1 MGKRS
6 RRRGQDGLTEK
17 ALTQRASAIA
27 PAGPSPL
34 QRGRQLQASGQFA
47 AAEAVY
53 ERLLAEDPEHAEG
66 HHLLGVLSLQMG
78 RADAAVEL
86 ISRSLTL
93 RPGNAQAHANL
104 GSALVGLKR
113 PEEALEHYE
122 RALQIDP
129 AFVAV
134 QHNRANTL
142 LLIGRHDEAAAA
154 FALLLEAMPEVDFGT
169 GNLFHARRRGCD
181 WRQFEKLRQDVVTRV
196 RSGRRVDRP
205 FSFLSVSS
213 SDAEQLEC
221 ARTFTAATAPLA
233 PSLWRGERYRHQ
245 RIRVAYVSA
254 DFRDHI
260 VSHLMAEIYARHDR
274 SRFEIVG
281 AALTGSD
288 ASAVMNRT
296 RASLEHFVDFAGMSD
311 AEVAQRLRDM
321 EIDIAVDLTG
331 HTQGGRPR
339 ILARRPAPV
348 QVSYLGFPGT
358 LGSDYVDYILADEFV
373 IPPDRQ
379 GFYAEKVVYLPDTF
393 QANDHRSHL
402 TQRHALGR
410 QAAGLP
416 DSALV
421 FCCFNNTYKLNPAVF
436 DVWMRIMNS
445 VPDSVLW
452 LVAGDSAMQA
462 RVCQEAASRSVIPE
476 RLMFAPRV
484 PYEEHLARLS
494 CADLFLDTL
503 PFNAGATAGDA
514 LWASVP
520 VLTCTGDAFASRM
533 AGSLLRS
540 FGMSELVSSSLEQYE
555 RTALDLS
562 FDRERLAGYK
572 LRLAAQRDTA
582 PLFDSGRFCRNLE
595 AAYETMWDRT
605 ERGEPPIGF
614 AVQRAA
620 NRPAV

>member
-6 RRRGQDGLTEK
+6 RRGRE
-17 ALTQRASAIA
+17 ALTQRASVIA

-53 ERLLAEDPEHAEG
+53 RGLLAENPEHAEG

-113 PEEALEHYE
+113 PQEALEHYE

-142 LLIGRHDEAAAA
+142 LLIGRHD
-154 FALLLEAMPEVDFGT
+154 
-169 GNLFHARRRGCD
+169 
-181 WRQFEKLRQDVVTRV
+181 VVTRV
-196 RSGRRVDRP
+196 RAGRRVDRP

-213 SDAEQLEC
+213 
-221 ARTFTAATAPLA
+221 
-233 PSLWRGERYRHQ
+233 
-245 RIRVAYVSA
+245 
-254 DFRDHI
+254 
-260 VSHLMAEIYARHDR
+260 
-274 SRFEIVG
+274 
-281 AALTGSD
+281 
-288 ASAVMNRT
+288 
-296 RASLEHFVDFAGMSD
+296 
-311 AEVAQRLRDM
+311 
-321 EIDIAVDLTG
+321 
-331 HTQGGRPR
+331 
-339 ILARRPAPV
+339 
-348 QVSYLGFPGT
+348 
-358 LGSDYVDYILADEFV
+358 DEFV

-402 TQRHALGR
+402 TERRAPGR

-416 DSALV
+416 DSGLV

-436 DVWMRIMNS
+436 DVWMRVMNA

-462 RVCQEAASRSVIPE
+462 RVCQEAASRGVIPE
-476 RLMFAPRV
+476 RLIFAPRV
-484 PYEEHLARLS
+484 PYEEHLARLPS
-494 CADLFLDTL
+494 ADLFLDTL

-540 FGMSELVSSSLEQYE
+540 FGISELVASSLEQYE
-555 RTALDLS
+555 RTAVDLS

-572 LRLAAQRDTA
+572 LRLAAQRATA

-605 ERGEPPIGF
+605 QRGEPPISF
-614 AVQRAA
+614 AVQCAA
-620 NRPAV
+620 GRR

>member
-6 RRRGQDGLTEK
+6 RRGRE
-17 ALTQRASAIA
+17 ALTQRASVIA

-53 ERLLAEDPEHAEG
+53 RGLLAENPEHAEG

-78 RADAAVEL
+78 RAQAAVEL

-113 PEEALEHYE
+113 PEEALEHYD

-181 WRQFEKLRQDVVTRV
+181 WRQFENLRQDIVTRV
-196 RSGRRVDRP
+196 RAGRRVDRP

-221 ARTFTAATAPLA
+221 ARTFTAATAPSA

-281 AALTGSD
+281 AALAGSD

-296 RASLEHFVDFAGMSD
+296 RASLDHFVDFAGMSD
-311 AEVAQRLRDM
+311 AEAAQRLRDM

-358 LGSDYVDYILADEFV
+358 LGADYMDYILADEFV

-402 TQRHALGR
+402 TERHAPGR

-452 LVAGDSAMQA
+452 LVAADSAMQA
-462 RVCQEAASRSVIPE
+462 RVRQEAACRGVIPE
-476 RLMFAPRV
+476 RLIFAPRV
-484 PYEEHLARLS
+484 PYEEHLARLPS
-494 CADLFLDTL
+494 ADLFLDTL

-520 VLTCTGDAFASRM
+520 VLTCSGDAFASRM

-540 FGMSELVSSSLEQYE
+540 FGMPELATSTLEQYE
-555 RTALDLS
+555 RTALDLC

-582 PLFDSGRFCRNLE
+582 PLFDSSRFCRNLE
-595 AAYETMWDRT
+595 AAYERMWERA
-605 ERGEPPIGF
+605 ERGEPPISF
-614 AVQRAA
+614 AVQCATGR
-620 NRPAV
+620 R